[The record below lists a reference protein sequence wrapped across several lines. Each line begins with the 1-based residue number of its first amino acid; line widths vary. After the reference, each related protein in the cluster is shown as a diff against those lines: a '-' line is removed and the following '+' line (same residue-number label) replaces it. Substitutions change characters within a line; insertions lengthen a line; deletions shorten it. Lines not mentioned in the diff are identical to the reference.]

1 MNPFTASDAP
11 VPAVRPMRIGL
22 ATPGWPGTV
31 AANGIASA
39 VYELAKGLTALG
51 HEVTIICHWTD
62 APYDDPRVIVIDE
75 KPVPFWGRI
84 LFRLFPDQV
93 VRSAMIARL
102 TEAAKT
108 AIDQHGIEVLLM
120 EETFGWAG
128 EVRRALPI
136 PVIVTLHGPHWLHR
150 AKPGRPRRG
159 PDARRENWEA
169 AGLTRVDGL
178 ISPSAAVRDQ
188 TGVEW
193 GLPDLPTTVIGNPVH
208 LDPKAVPSA
217 RLTDPHLLFVGR
229 FDRIKGADILLDA
242 FARVAG
248 RHQTCRLTF
257 VGPDEG
263 IAQSDGSTLHLKDA
277 VARLPAPV
285 RDRIAVLGRK
295 SRDEVAALRRQH
307 PITLITSRYETFGV
321 ALIEAMSAGSA
332 VISSRVGGCAEVL
345 QDGKTGLLVPPE
357 DPQALADACLRLLGD
372 QDLCLQLGTA
382 AQADVAARF
391 SSETIAR
398 EVVAFLAPL
407 VDRT

>member
-1 MNPFTASDAP
+1 MKSFTAPDAP

-22 ATPGWPGTV
+22 ATPGWPGSS
-31 AANGIASA
+31 AANGIVSA
-39 VYELAKGLTALG
+39 VSELAKGLTALG

-62 APYDDPRVIVIDE
+62 ATTPDPRVIVLDE
-75 KPVPFWGRI
+75 KPLPFLAR
-84 LFRLFPDQV
+84 LKFRLFPDQV
-93 VRSAMIARL
+93 VRQAMIDRL

-108 AIDQHGIEVLLM
+108 AIDRHGIEVLLM

-159 PDARRENWEA
+159 PDARRESWEA
-169 AGLTRVDGL
+169 AGLHRVDGL
-178 ISPSAAVRDQ
+178 IAPSASVRDQ

-193 GLPDLPTTVIGNPVH
+193 GLPNLPTGVIGNPVH
-208 LDPKAVPSA
+208 LDLSEAPAA
-217 RLTDPHLLFVGR
+217 RLPDPHILFVGR
-229 FDRIKGADILLDA
+229 FDRIKGADVLLDA
-242 FARVAG
+242 FARVADQ
-248 RHQTCRLTF
+248 HPTCRLTF

-263 IAQSDGSTLHLKDA
+263 IAQQDGSMLQLADA

-285 RDRIAVLGRK
+285 RDRITTLGRK
-295 SRDEVAALRRQH
+295 TRAEVTALRRQH

-332 VISSRVGGCAEVL
+332 VVSSRVGGCAEVL
-345 QDGKTGLLVPPE
+345 RDHETGLLVPPE
-357 DPQALADACLRLLGD
+357 DPQALADACLQLLTD
-372 QDLCLQLGTA
+372 PDLSVRLGTA

-398 EVVAFLAPL
+398 EVAAFLAPL
-407 VDRT
+407 VRQA